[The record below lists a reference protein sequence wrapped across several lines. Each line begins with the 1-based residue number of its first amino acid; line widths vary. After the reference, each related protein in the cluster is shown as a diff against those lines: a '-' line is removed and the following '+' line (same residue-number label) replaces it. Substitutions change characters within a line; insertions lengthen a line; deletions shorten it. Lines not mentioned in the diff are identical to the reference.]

1 MSQKLPI
8 NGFKWENNITIFNED
23 FIKNYDEISNVG
35 YFLKV
40 DIEYP
45 KKLLLPHKDLQFLRH
60 KKNRK
65 SRKTCLY
72 LRRQGKICNTYKS
85 LKASIK

>member
-1 MSQKLPI
+1 M
-8 NGFKWENNITIFNED
+8 
-23 FIKNYDEISNVG
+23 G
-35 YFLKV
+35 YFLEV

-45 KKLLLPHKDLQFLRH
+45 KKLFNSHKDLPFLPHK

-72 LRRQGKICNTYKS
+72 LRRQGKICRSYKS
-85 LKASIK
+85 FKESNK